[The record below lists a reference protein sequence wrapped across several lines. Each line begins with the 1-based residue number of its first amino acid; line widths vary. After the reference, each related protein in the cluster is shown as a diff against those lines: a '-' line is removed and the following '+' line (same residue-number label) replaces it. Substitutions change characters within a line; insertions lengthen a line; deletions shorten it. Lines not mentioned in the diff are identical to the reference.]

1 MKKTVFSGI
10 QSSGNLHL
18 GNYLGSIA
26 NWISMQDE
34 YKCIFGIMDLHS
46 ITVPQDPKELQKNI
60 LDCAIIY
67 LACGLDPKKSIIF
80 QQSAVKEHAELA
92 WILGTLTP
100 MGWLDRMTQFKDKIR
115 NNIIDSIT
123 TNNQFYNY
131 ANLGL
136 YAYPVLMA
144 ADILLYKADA
154 VPVGEDQKQHL
165 ELTRDIAGAFNRR
178 YNTEFFKLPQP
189 LILGNC
195 TRVMSLQDGT
205 KKMSKSDESE
215 LSRINLSDDSDLIR
229 KKIKKCKTDSMPG
242 ISYDEARP
250 EIYNLLNIFSGVT
263 GKKAEEIASEYQNS
277 GFGKFKEDL
286 AEAIIVKLSP
296 IQNNIKALQSDISY
310 VKKILQD
317 GENEA
322 RVAAS
327 SNLTEVKKIV
337 GLI

>member
-1 MKKTVFSGI
+1 MKTVFSGI

-34 YKCIFGIMDLHS
+34 YRCIFGIMDLHS
-46 ITVPQDPKELQKNI
+46 ITVPQDPKELRKNI

-80 QQSAVKEHAELA
+80 QQSTVKEHAELA

-100 MGWLDRMTQFKDKIR
+100 LGWLNRMTQFKDKSEKEGE
-115 NNIIDSIT
+115 NNS
-123 TNNQFYNY
+123 
-131 ANLGL
+131 NLGL

-144 ADILLYKADA
+144 ADILLYKTDA

-178 YNTEFFKLPQP
+178 YNNEFFKLPQP

-195 TRVMSLQDGT
+195 TRVMSLLDGT

-215 LSRINLSDDSDLIR
+215 LSRINLSDDAESIR
-229 KKIKKCKTDSMPG
+229 KKIKKCKTDSISG

-263 GKKAEEIASEYQNS
+263 GRKAEEIAVEYQNF

-286 AEAIIVKLSP
+286 AEAIISKLSP

-317 GENEA
+317 GENKA
-322 RVAAS
+322 RVVAS
-327 SNLTEVKKIV
+327 SNLAEVKKIV
-337 GLI
+337 GLS